1 MKGPLV
7 PKSIIPQRNRRVLPV
22 MVWLQ
27 IGVAATGVGIALAA
41 APTATADD
49 GAASAA
55 SSDQSTQSAQ
65 STRSTRSAAATPAA
79 AERSAQRRSTGAST
93 GASRFGAGP
102 VRQQAADS
110 PEAAVSARAS
120 RIPAVTVAAASART
134 DRARVP
140 LAPRTAAQGA
150 TPTGVLGDVAAF
162 FGLPGAPATPNPT
175 IDSVPMFLRLQV
187 EDIIGGVAPPT
198 VSDPATVITGLFRQV
213 LRKDPSAAELQ
224 NYTGIYNLTGING
237 VVSGLYSSTAFRQ
250 SVVQNYYLELLNREA
265 TSQELGWGTFLLEWV
280 LSEPAFAASIAGSNE
295 FYAASN
301 AGGGPDGPTPSA
313 KSFVNLLYRTLVGT
327 PPDPVTGPIY
337 EQQIQSGRPTGLVA
351 TEFVTTEQ
359 FRQVKVIESFQ
370 VLGLSAI
377 PEVVQDY
384 VDNWFWYGGLGGIN
398 TRLLASGTNIFNIEA
413 GRVQLPDMAA
423 AAQLQQLLLA
433 PYADKDVPTGFY
445 ALFNT
450 FFNNPTEANNCKK
463 TPDNCAN
470 PGLYELLSKGGVSRG
485 IPNEA
490 ITVKQSF
497 VPVSKLLPSQN
508 EIGLDSSLGFPLG
521 KDPSPINGYF
531 NDLNVKVGDRYILTS
546 ADGQY
551 VVDGHHRWSQLFLIN
566 PLANIGA
573 ADIGYVPAP
582 QDALKETQI
591 SVAAQIGYFKTEE
604 SGTDNLFTISQED
617 FNRKIT
623 DIINKGIWRPGTPDA
638 GKPTKPAVLA
648 VFTANLGLE
657 GQTDDEKI
665 DSIENYLWK
674 NVLDMRANNFY
685 VDNATG
691 RPVMPQAGTIKDPFQ
706 PVLVQMKAPSAL
718 SYSFPIISYLG

>member
-1 MKGPLV
+1 MPN
-7 PKSIIPQRNRRVLPV
+7 SITLQRRRRVLPV
-22 MVWLQ
+22 VGWLQ

-49 GAASAA
+49 GAAPATVSQQ
-55 SSDQSTQSAQ
+55 DQSTQS
-65 STRSTRSAAATPAA
+65 TRSAPARTASVERVAQRRSALASGTAASPEHDQAVSGSQGTSGFSDSATAARSARASLSVAVTPAA
-79 AERSAQRRSTGAST
+79 AG
-93 GASRFGAGP
+93 
-102 VRQQAADS
+102 
-110 PEAAVSARAS
+110 ARAD
-120 RIPAVTVAAASART
+120 RIRVPAAPRAAA
-134 DRARVP
+134 
-140 LAPRTAAQGA
+140 LGA
-150 TPTGVLGDVAAF
+150 TPTDVFGDVAAF

-187 EDIIGGVAPPT
+187 EDIVGGVAPPT
-198 VSDPATVITGLFRQV
+198 VSDPAAVITGLFHQV

-301 AGGGPDGPTPSA
+301 AGGGPNGPAPSA
-313 KSFVNLLYRTLVGT
+313 KSFVNLLYRTLAGT
-327 PPDPVTGPIY
+327 SPDPVAGPIY

-359 FRQVKVIESFQ
+359 FRTVKVLESFQ

-413 GRVQLPDMAA
+413 GRVQLPDMTA

-450 FFNNPTEANNCKK
+450 LFNNPTADNNCKK
-463 TPDNCAN
+463 TPDSCAN
-470 PGLYELLSKGGVSRG
+470 PGLYELLSEGGLSRG
-485 IPNEA
+485 IPNDA
-490 ITVKQSF
+490 ITVQQSF
-497 VPVSKLLPSQN
+497 IPVSKLLPSQN
-508 EIGLDSSLGFPLG
+508 EISLSSSLGFPLG
-521 KDPSPINGYF
+521 QDPSVIDGYF
-531 NDLNVKVGDRYILTS
+531 NDIDVKVARAFILTS
-546 ADGQY
+546 AGGQY

-566 PLANIGA
+566 PFANIAA
-573 ADIGYVPAP
+573 ADLGYVPEP
-582 QDALKETQI
+582 KDALVQTQI
-591 SVAAQIGYFKTEE
+591 AIAAQNGFFRSEDA
-604 SGTDNLFTISQED
+604 GTDNLFTISQD
-617 FNRKIT
+617 KFNQDVT
-623 DIINKGIWRPGTPDA
+623 TIINNGKWRSGPQKDQ
-638 GKPTKPAVLA
+638 PTKPAVLEA
-648 VFTANLGLE
+648 FTANLGLE
-657 GQTDDEKI
+657 GLTDDEKV
-665 DSIENYLWK
+665 DAIEAYLWN
-674 NVLDMRANNFY
+674 NVLLMRESNYFIT
-685 VDNATG
+685 DATG
-691 RPVMPQAGTIKDPFQ
+691 RPVMPQAGRIETPPDQ
-706 PVLVQMKAPSAL
+706 PVLVQMRAPSAL
-718 SYSFPIISYLG
+718 SFSFPIISYLG